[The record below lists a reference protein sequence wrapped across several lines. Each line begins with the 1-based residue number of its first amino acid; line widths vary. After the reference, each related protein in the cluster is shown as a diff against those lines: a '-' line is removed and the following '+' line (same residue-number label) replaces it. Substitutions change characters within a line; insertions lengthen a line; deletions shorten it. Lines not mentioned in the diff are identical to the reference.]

1 MIAIGKDLS
10 IPEADRNLIYSGTQ
24 ENLHMS
30 SGLGIKF
37 VMNRNLV
44 LAIDY
49 GMALDRRDGR
59 DGLYLNINYVF

>member
-1 MIAIGKDLS
+1 
-10 IPEADRNLIYSGTQ
+10 
-24 ENLHMS
+24 MS
-30 SGLGIKF
+30 SSRGIKF